1 MIVVITGGNGFLG
14 SNLAKKFL
22 SKGHKVYILDK
33 SQNKFSIKN
42 SKATQ
47 VKCDL
52 TNYKTLEKIKISK
65 VDLVLHC
72 AGQPSAALSF
82 NDPEFD
88 LKVNIL
94 GTLNILRWGKI
105 KKMKKII
112 FASTFNV
119 YEENNSNPK
128 LSEKD
133 KCEAKSLYAVSKLAS
148 ENYIRCYA
156 KHYNISWVILRMFNI
171 FGPGQDPNNKS
182 LGMINIFLNMAIKD
196 NKVSVKG
203 SLKRFRDFVF
213 IDDVVD
219 ATILAIEDKSIETDF
234 FNVGSGQST
243 SVQTVADSLK
253 RLYQSDINISVSG
266 NYRLGDIRH
275 NKADISKIQKALG
288 FNPKVTFEKG
298 LERFVE
304 WVKKQDIKSDNYED
318 SINEMK
324 DKGLMK

>member
-213 IDDVVD
+213 IDDAVE
-219 ATILAIEDKSIETDF
+219 AWYKASINKKSNNSIYNIGTGKKTTILELLKIISNTINKKIYISELKGTPGDF
-234 FNVGSGQST
+234 KGCYSN
-243 SVQTVADSLK
+243 
-253 RLYQSDINISVSG
+253 
-266 NYRLGDIRH
+266 
-275 NKADISKIQKALG
+275 ISKIKKDLNFRAKIDLKRG
-288 FNPKVTFEKG
+288 LKTFYN
-298 LERFVE
+298 
-304 WVKKQDIKSDNYED
+304 WAKKLDEN
-318 SINEMK
+318 
-324 DKGLMK
+324 